1 MKAEDTLR
9 DAYVPNRRVRLASDV
24 AGLCAVALLLGLLG
38 TALTWD
44 RHAALFDLASN
55 SLDTVKLGTGYLA
68 GPVLILV
75 ALPLVIGQ
83 QRQLAL
89 AHRFRLRLVLAALL
103 WVIGIAILATKLA
116 GLDGY
121 QLQAGAYVTA
131 GLLLVGLLATLAM
144 WPSDLEMVR
153 VSRKG
158 SLPTGRLRTAT
169 GKAEGSS

>member
-1 MKAEDTLR
+1 MNVEDTLR

-44 RHAALFDLASN
+44 RHAALFDLAST

-68 GPVLILV
+68 GPALILV
-75 ALPLVIGQ
+75 ALPLVIGR

-89 AHRFRLRLVLAALL
+89 VQHYRQRLVLASLL
-103 WVIGIAILATKLA
+103 WVVGIAILATKLA

-131 GLLLVGLLATLAM
+131 GLLIVGLVATMAM
-144 WPSDLEMVR
+144 WPSGLEIVR
-153 VSRKG
+153 VNRKG
-158 SLPTGRLRTAT
+158 SLRTAV
-169 GKAEGSS
+169 ARPERSIQ

>member
-1 MKAEDTLR
+1 MTVEGTLR

-38 TALTWD
+38 TAVTWD

-55 SLDTVKLGTGYLA
+55 PLDTVKLGTGYLA
-68 GPVLILV
+68 GPILILV
-75 ALPLVIGQ
+75 ALPLVIGR

-89 AHRFRLRLVLAALL
+89 VQRYRLRLVIAALL
-103 WVIGIAILATKLA
+103 WVAGIAILAAKLG

-131 GLLLVGLLATLAM
+131 GLLLVGLLATVAM
-144 WPSDLEMVR
+144 WPSGLETVR
-153 VSRKG
+153 VNRQG
-158 SLPTGRLRTAT
+158 QFRTAA
-169 GKAEGSS
+169 GKPQGSAGRP